1 MRALYQLG
9 IGDDA
14 KDAGQTFTLRIR
26 LNAGGQLQYE
36 EEVGAVWGSE
46 GFHLGIYRP
55 VLHELL
61 QRAANVRVRLGVE
74 VAAID
79 QNEFGTHVR
88 FSDGS
93 EEEFDVVVGSDGV
106 HSKVRSLAISA
117 SPPAYGGDMYWRGMV
132 GGLRRLDNMLVFVG
146 DRRVVG
152 LVPVGNDQT
161 YVFGHLASEEPIDD
175 PIEGRLERFRA
186 RYSEFAGA
194 AQEAVAAFHR
204 DEDLHFG
211 ATELVQL
218 ESTCSGRVVVIGDAA
233 HAHPPGM
240 AEGACLAMEDAVVL
254 GEELSRV
261 SDVPIALQAFHARRQ
276 PRVREVVRIALEA
289 SRRIAA
295 STSLYASPIGRRIA
309 ASESKY
315 KFLAGPA

>member
-1 MRALYQLG
+1 
-9 IGDDA
+9 
-14 KDAGQTFTLRIR
+14 
-26 LNAGGQLQYE
+26 
-36 EEVGAVWGSE
+36 
-46 GFHLGIYRP
+46 
-55 VLHELL
+55 
-61 QRAANVRVRLGVE
+61 
-74 VAAID
+74 
-79 QNEFGTHVR
+79 
-88 FSDGS
+88 
-93 EEEFDVVVGSDGV
+93 
-106 HSKVRSLAISA
+106 
-117 SPPAYGGDMYWRGMV
+117 
-132 GGLRRLDNMLVFVG
+132 MLVFVG

-186 RYSEFAGA
+186 RYGEFAGA
-194 AQEAVAAFHR
+194 AQEALAVFR
-204 DEDLHFG
+204 NDEQLHFS

-261 SDVPIALQAFHARRQ
+261 GDVPTALQAFHARRQ
-276 PRVREVVRIALEA
+276 PRVREVVRIALEN
-289 SRRIAA
+289 SRRMAA

-309 ASESKY
+309 ASESMY
-315 KFLAGPA
+315 KFLASPA